1 MKKIIFVAS
10 IFILISCENK
20 DRLEEIKAEL
30 KSKDKKEDKKSEEGQ
45 KKVSFSAPPQNEK
58 IQAPEEFPDN
68 EAEYSEEDFSDRSY
82 QYEGRREDNNYAEE
96 EVDYGD

>member
-30 KSKDKKEDKKSEEGQ
+30 KSKDKKEDRQSEEGQ

-58 IQAPEEFPDN
+58 IEAPLEFPDN
-68 EAEYSEEDFSDRSY
+68 YGEYSEEDFSDRSY

-96 EVDYGD
+96 EVEYGD